1 MDYLLVQLLFLERK
15 SALQFNDYR
24 ALGFTTLQN
33 GLIEYYSKL
42 NISDAELL
50 LIIQLEAFSQ
60 RGESFPSNEKI
71 AANTNLTVAD
81 VGNII
86 QRLIDR
92 DYLTI
97 EQVKDNQDKIGNR
110 YSLNKLY
117 DAIDQYIDQN
127 VLIKDKK
134 REKTVSVV
142 DDLDNNPLNY
152 LSRKVEVEFGRYLS
166 PIEREEIAQWLSVDH
181 YTPEVIELALREAV
195 LSQAYSLKYID
206 RVLLN
211 WQRHNLKTVD
221 EIERFLKRNR

>member
-1 MDYLLVQLLFLERK
+1 LE
-15 SALQFNDYR
+15 FNDYR

-33 GLIEYYSKL
+33 GLIAYYPQL
-42 NISDAELL
+42 GISDAELI

-71 AANTNLTVAD
+71 AANTNLSVSD
-81 VGNII
+81 VGNLI
-86 QRLIDR
+86 QRLIER
-92 DYLTI
+92 NYLTI
-97 EQVKDNQDKIGNR
+97 EQMTDSQDKIGNK

-117 DAIDQYIDQN
+117 NALDHYIDQN
-127 VLIKDKK
+127 VLI
-134 REKTVSVV
+134 
-142 DDLDNNPLNY
+142 Y

-181 YTPEVIELALREAV
+181 YAPELIELALREAV

-211 WQRHNLKTVD
+211 WQRHSLKTTD
-221 EIERFLKRNR
+221 EVERFLKRNR

>member
-1 MDYLLVQLLFLERK
+1 M
-15 SALQFNDYR
+15 
-24 ALGFTTLQN
+24 GFTTLQN
-33 GLIEYYSKL
+33 GLIAYYPRL

-50 LIIQLEAFSQ
+50 LIIQLEAFNQ

-71 AANTNLTVAD
+71 AANTNLSVTD
-81 VGNII
+81 VGNLI

-92 DYLTI
+92 NYLTI
-97 EQVKDNQDKIGNR
+97 EQTTDDQDKIGNK

-117 DAIDQYIDQN
+117 DALDNYIDQN
-127 VLIKDKK
+127 ILIKDNKK
-134 REKTVSVV
+134 DKTVAVTN
-142 DDLDNNPLNY
+142 DLENSPLNY

-181 YTPEVIELALREAV
+181 YDPKIIELALREAV

-211 WQRHNLKTVD
+211 WQRHNLKTPEEV
-221 EIERFLKRNR
+221 ERFLKRNR